1 MKRRFMVLVISAILL
16 LNSLFSTSFAGE
28 CEHQWTL
35 EYDPMYNYE
44 YKDET
49 YHILS
54 SIKLYYIC
62 KLCSETKIEYQ
73 DGSNEKSK
81 HVFTNDVCYSCGYER
96 EEEEH
101 EHRWKLRYDPE
112 YNYEYLNDEYHVLT
126 DIELYYKCKDCGE
139 TKKEYQDGGNE
150 KSKHEFTGDTC
161 YTCGYVKEEEPEE
174 KREEV
179 PEEPKHSESS
189 DDSTSDEED
198 IHEHVW
204 KMEYDPWYK
213 YAKYDENYHVLD
225 KIVLSYKCN
234 CGETKTEEQSGNGYK
249 DNHVFTDNICYT
261 CGYVREEELE
271 EKQEEIPE
279 EPKDS
284 ESSDDSTSDEEDVH
298 EHVWEMEYDPWYKY
312 AKYDENYHVLDKIV
326 LSYKCNCGETKT
338 EEQSGNGYK
347 DSHAFIGNTCNTCG
361 YVKEELEEKQ
371 EEVPE
376 EPKQDESSDGSTD
389 VEEDTHEH
397 VWKMEYDPW
406 YKYAK
411 YDENYHVLDKIILSY
426 KCECGETKTE
436 EQSGNGELEEHKF
449 NDNTCYIC
457 EFSKST
463 ISEDNSEV
471 VSKDDDNVADKPEIS
486 SDKVK
491 DDTLGQETNQHVCSF
506 KEPYQVWIGAYT
518 NITDK
523 THTEQHVT
531 FAYCVD
537 CGEKRIFSNETQEV
551 VHTLEKGTCKWC
563 KYKIYSS
570 DDDINY
576 AVTQINELKSLLNT
590 LESLKNRNDFSIS
603 EETFN
608 SIKNKINNFIYEYEA
623 VLRNENFVNAIRSWQ
638 DDNDLKL
645 IMSLRDKD
653 YPKKVTLPK
662 IGNVNVSD
670 YVDYVYINLEKPDNK
685 WYYFVGDAGEQII
698 LGNFSEKVTITGTI
712 GAIIVG
718 ELPIVGTAADI
729 RDVTAD
735 FANWEWSWGHA
746 GITALDIIGMIPL
759 VGALKYSDELC
770 VAAKGMKLSDNAGD
784 ILSSALKHAD
794 DASGIAS
801 KSDELAEVVQK
812 AVLKH
817 ADEVG
822 GVTKVVSK
830 NLDDVAK
837 AVKHPEIFS
846 ENTLQHIFLG
856 NKTGGFHYE
865 GLSDATSK
873 VVQITKAPDANGV
886 YQAMVEIG
894 GKAKKTPSTFFPK
907 SWSPE
912 KIVESIE
919 DVYFNPTGVDTIRK
933 MYDGVVD
940 GVNIRLFLDEYGKI
954 ISAFPVM

>member
-16 LNSLFSTSFAGE
+16 LNSLFSTSFAGG

-179 PEEPKHSESS
+179 PEEPKHSE
-189 DDSTSDEED
+189 
-198 IHEHVW
+198 I
-204 KMEYDPWYK
+204 
-213 YAKYDENYHVLD
+213 
-225 KIVLSYKCN
+225 
-234 CGETKTEEQSGNGYK
+234 
-249 DNHVFTDNICYT
+249 
-261 CGYVREEELE
+261 
-271 EKQEEIPE
+271 
-279 EPKDS
+279 
-284 ESSDDSTSDEEDVH
+284 SDDSTSDEEDVH
-298 EHVWEMEYDPWYKY
+298 AHVWE
-312 AKYDENYHVLDKIV
+312 
-326 LSYKCNCGETKT
+326 
-338 EEQSGNGYK
+338 
-347 DSHAFIGNTCNTCG
+347 
-361 YVKEELEEKQ
+361 
-371 EEVPE
+371 
-376 EPKQDESSDGSTD
+376 
-389 VEEDTHEH
+389 
-397 VWKMEYDPW
+397 MEYDPW

-471 VSKDDDNVADKPEIS
+471 VSKDDDNVADKPEIP
-486 SDKVK
+486 SDNVK
-491 DDTLGQETNQHVCSF
+491 DDTLGQETNQHVCNF

-590 LESLKNRNDFSIS
+590 LESLKKRNDFSIS

-718 ELPIVGTAADI
+718 ELPGVGTAADI

-735 FANWEWSWGHA
+735 FANWEWSWGHV
-746 GITALDIIGMIPL
+746 GITTLDIIGMIPL

-886 YQAMVEIG
+886 YEAIVEIG
-894 GKAKKTPSTFFPK
+894 GKKAKPSTFFPK
-907 SWSPE
+907 TWSPE
-912 KIVESIE
+912 KVVEAIE
-919 DVYFNPTGVDTIRK
+919 DVYFNPTSVDNVKK

-940 GVNIRLFLDEYGKI
+940 GVIIRLFLDEYGKI
-954 ISAFPVM
+954 VSAFPLI

>member
-16 LNSLFSTSFAGE
+16 LNSLFSTSFAGG

-161 YTCGYVKEEEPEE
+161 YTCGYVKKEEP
-174 KREEV
+174 
-179 PEEPKHSESS
+179 
-189 DDSTSDEED
+189 
-198 IHEHVW
+198 
-204 KMEYDPWYK
+204 
-213 YAKYDENYHVLD
+213 
-225 KIVLSYKCN
+225 
-234 CGETKTEEQSGNGYK
+234 
-249 DNHVFTDNICYT
+249 
-261 CGYVREEELE
+261 E

-284 ESSDDSTSDEEDVH
+284 ESSDDSTSYEEDIH
-298 EHVWEMEYDPWYKY
+298 EHVWKMEYDPWYKY

-361 YVKEELEEKQ
+361 YVKEEEPEEKQ

-471 VSKDDDNVADKPEIS
+471 VSKDDDNVADKPEIP
-486 SDKVK
+486 SDNVK
-491 DDTLGQETNQHVCSF
+491 DDTLGQETNQHVCNF

-590 LESLKNRNDFSIS
+590 LESLKKRNDFSIS

-837 AVKHPEIFS
+837 AVKHPEIFT

-873 VVQITKAPDANGV
+873 VVQITKAPNANGV
-886 YQAMVEIG
+886 YEAIVEIG
-894 GKAKKTPSTFFPK
+894 GKKAKPSTFFPK
-907 SWSPE
+907 TWSPE
-912 KIVESIE
+912 KVVEAIE
-919 DVYFNPTGVDTIRK
+919 DVYFNPTSVDNVKK

-940 GVNIRLFLDEYGKI
+940 GVIIRLFLDEYGKI
-954 ISAFPVM
+954 VSAFPLI

>member
-16 LNSLFSTSFAGE
+16 LNSLFSTSFAGG

-161 YTCGYVKEEEPEE
+161 YTCGYVKEEE
-174 KREEV
+174 
-179 PEEPKHSESS
+179 
-189 DDSTSDEED
+189 
-198 IHEHVW
+198 
-204 KMEYDPWYK
+204 
-213 YAKYDENYHVLD
+213 
-225 KIVLSYKCN
+225 
-234 CGETKTEEQSGNGYK
+234 
-249 DNHVFTDNICYT
+249 
-261 CGYVREEELE
+261 LE

-361 YVKEELEEKQ
+361 YVKEEEPEEKQ

-471 VSKDDDNVADKPEIS
+471 VSKDDDNVADKPEIP
-486 SDKVK
+486 SDNVK
-491 DDTLGQETNQHVCSF
+491 DDTLGQETNQHVCNF

-718 ELPIVGTAADI
+718 ELPGVGTAADI

-735 FANWEWSWGHA
+735 FANWEWSWGHV
-746 GITALDIIGMIPL
+746 GITTLDIIGMIPL

-886 YQAMVEIG
+886 YEAIVEIG
-894 GKAKKTPSTFFPK
+894 GKKVKPSTFFPK

-912 KIVESIE
+912 KIVEAIE
-919 DVYFNPTGVDTIRK
+919 EVYFNPTGVDTIRK

>member
-16 LNSLFSTSFAGE
+16 LNSLFSTSFAGG

-204 KMEYDPWYK
+204 
-213 YAKYDENYHVLD
+213 
-225 KIVLSYKCN
+225 
-234 CGETKTEEQSGNGYK
+234 
-249 DNHVFTDNICYT
+249 
-261 CGYVREEELE
+261 
-271 EKQEEIPE
+271 
-279 EPKDS
+279 
-284 ESSDDSTSDEEDVH
+284 
-298 EHVWEMEYDPWYKY
+298 EMEYDPWYKY

-347 DSHAFIGNTCNTCG
+347 DSHTFIGNTCG
-361 YVKEELEEKQ
+361 YVKEEEPEEKQ

-457 EFSKST
+457 EFSRST

-471 VSKDDDNVADKPEIS
+471 VSKDDDNVADKPEIP
-486 SDKVK
+486 SDNVK
-491 DDTLGQETNQHVCSF
+491 DDTLGQETNQHVCNF

-670 YVDYVYINLEKPDNK
+670 YVDYVYINIEKPDNK

-718 ELPIVGTAADI
+718 ELPGVGTAADI

-735 FANWEWSWGHA
+735 FANWEWSWGHV
-746 GITALDIIGMIPL
+746 GITTLDIIGMIPL

-873 VVQITKAPDANGV
+873 VVQITKAPNANGV

-894 GKAKKTPSTFFPK
+894 GKVKKTPSTFFPK

-919 DVYFNPTGVDTIRK
+919 DVYFNPKSVDTMK
-933 MYDGVVD
+933 NAYEGVVD
-940 GVNIRLFLDEYGKI
+940 GVKIQIFLDNNGKI
-954 ISAFPVM
+954 VSAFPKIK

>member
-16 LNSLFSTSFAGE
+16 LNSLFSTSFAGG

-62 KLCSETKIEYQ
+62 KLCSETKIEHQ

-174 KREEV
+174 KREE
-179 PEEPKHSESS
+179 
-189 DDSTSDEED
+189 
-198 IHEHVW
+198 
-204 KMEYDPWYK
+204 
-213 YAKYDENYHVLD
+213 
-225 KIVLSYKCN
+225 
-234 CGETKTEEQSGNGYK
+234 
-249 DNHVFTDNICYT
+249 
-261 CGYVREEELE
+261 
-271 EKQEEIPE
+271 IPE

-298 EHVWEMEYDPWYKY
+298 EHVWKMEYDPWYKY

-361 YVKEELEEKQ
+361 YVKEEEPEEKQ

-471 VSKDDDNVADKPEIS
+471 VSKDDDNVADKPEIP
-486 SDKVK
+486 SDNVK
-491 DDTLGQETNQHVCSF
+491 DDTLGQETNQHVCNF

-523 THTEQHVT
+523 AHTEQHVT

-590 LESLKNRNDFSIS
+590 LESLKKRNDFSIS

-698 LGNFSEKVTITGTI
+698 LGNFSEKSYY
-712 GAIIVG
+712 
-718 ELPIVGTAADI
+718 
-729 RDVTAD
+729 
-735 FANWEWSWGHA
+735 NWC
-746 GITALDIIGMIPL
+746 
-759 VGALKYSDELC
+759 Y
-770 VAAKGMKLSDNAGD
+770 
-784 ILSSALKHAD
+784 
-794 DASGIAS
+794 
-801 KSDELAEVVQK
+801 
-812 AVLKH
+812 
-817 ADEVG
+817 
-822 GVTKVVSK
+822 
-830 NLDDVAK
+830 
-837 AVKHPEIFS
+837 
-846 ENTLQHIFLG
+846 
-856 NKTGGFHYE
+856 
-865 GLSDATSK
+865 
-873 VVQITKAPDANGV
+873 
-886 YQAMVEIG
+886 
-894 GKAKKTPSTFFPK
+894 
-907 SWSPE
+907 
-912 KIVESIE
+912 
-919 DVYFNPTGVDTIRK
+919 R
-933 MYDGVVD
+933 
-940 GVNIRLFLDEYGKI
+940 
-954 ISAFPVM
+954 

>member
-16 LNSLFSTSFAGE
+16 LNSLFSTSFAGG

-73 DGSNEKSK
+73 EGSNEKSK

-179 PEEPKHSESS
+179 PEEPKHSE
-189 DDSTSDEED
+189 
-198 IHEHVW
+198 I
-204 KMEYDPWYK
+204 
-213 YAKYDENYHVLD
+213 
-225 KIVLSYKCN
+225 
-234 CGETKTEEQSGNGYK
+234 
-249 DNHVFTDNICYT
+249 
-261 CGYVREEELE
+261 
-271 EKQEEIPE
+271 
-279 EPKDS
+279 
-284 ESSDDSTSDEEDVH
+284 SDDSTSDEEDVH
-298 EHVWEMEYDPWYKY
+298 AHVWEMEYDPWYKY

-347 DSHAFIGNTCNTCG
+347 DSHTFIGNTCNTCG
-361 YVKEELEEKQ
+361 YVKEEEPEEKQ

-376 EPKQDESSDGSTD
+376 EPKQDESFDGSTD

-471 VSKDDDNVADKPEIS
+471 VSKDDDNVADKPEIP
-486 SDKVK
+486 SDNVK
-491 DDTLGQETNQHVCSF
+491 DDTLGQETNQHVCNF

-523 THTEQHVT
+523 THTEQHVI

-537 CGEKRIFSNETQEV
+537 CGEKRIFSNETKEV

-685 WYYFVGDAGEQII
+685 WYYFVG
-698 LGNFSEKVTITGTI
+698 
-712 GAIIVG
+712 
-718 ELPIVGTAADI
+718 
-729 RDVTAD
+729 
-735 FANWEWSWGHA
+735 
-746 GITALDIIGMIPL
+746 
-759 VGALKYSDELC
+759 
-770 VAAKGMKLSDNAGD
+770 NA
-784 ILSSALKHAD
+784 
-794 DASGIAS
+794 
-801 KSDELAEVVQK
+801 
-812 AVLKH
+812 
-817 ADEVG
+817 
-822 GVTKVVSK
+822 
-830 NLDDVAK
+830 
-837 AVKHPEIFS
+837 
-846 ENTLQHIFLG
+846 
-856 NKTGGFHYE
+856 
-865 GLSDATSK
+865 
-873 VVQITKAPDANGV
+873 
-886 YQAMVEIG
+886 
-894 GKAKKTPSTFFPK
+894 
-907 SWSPE
+907 
-912 KIVESIE
+912 
-919 DVYFNPTGVDTIRK
+919 
-933 MYDGVVD
+933 
-940 GVNIRLFLDEYGKI
+940 
-954 ISAFPVM
+954 

>member
-1 MKRRFMVLVISAILL
+1 
-16 LNSLFSTSFAGE
+16 
-28 CEHQWTL
+28 
-35 EYDPMYNYE
+35 
-44 YKDET
+44 
-49 YHILS
+49 
-54 SIKLYYIC
+54 
-62 KLCSETKIEYQ
+62 
-73 DGSNEKSK
+73 
-81 HVFTNDVCYSCGYER
+81 
-96 EEEEH
+96 
-101 EHRWKLRYDPE
+101 
-112 YNYEYLNDEYHVLT
+112 
-126 DIELYYKCKDCGE
+126 
-139 TKKEYQDGGNE
+139 
-150 KSKHEFTGDTC
+150 
-161 YTCGYVKEEEPEE
+161 
-174 KREEV
+174 
-179 PEEPKHSESS
+179 
-189 DDSTSDEED
+189 
-198 IHEHVW
+198 
-204 KMEYDPWYK
+204 
-213 YAKYDENYHVLD
+213 
-225 KIVLSYKCN
+225 
-234 CGETKTEEQSGNGYK
+234 
-249 DNHVFTDNICYT
+249 
-261 CGYVREEELE
+261 
-271 EKQEEIPE
+271 
-279 EPKDS
+279 
-284 ESSDDSTSDEEDVH
+284 
-298 EHVWEMEYDPWYKY
+298 MEYDPWYKY

-347 DSHAFIGNTCNTCG
+347 DSHVFIGNICNTCG
-361 YVKEELEEKQ
+361 YVKEEEPEEKQ

-436 EQSGNGELEEHKF
+436 GQSGNGELEEHKF

-471 VSKDDDNVADKPEIS
+471 VSKDDDNVADKPEIP

-491 DDTLGQETNQHVCSF
+491 DDTLGQETNQHVCNF

-590 LESLKNRNDFSIS
+590 LESLKKRNDFSIS

-685 WYYFVGDAGEQII
+685 WYYFVGDDGEQII
-698 LGNFSEKVTITGTI
+698 LGNFSEKVTIIGTI
-712 GAIIVG
+712 GEIIVG

-729 RDVTAD
+729 RDVTVD
-735 FANWEWSWGHA
+735 FAN
-746 GITALDIIGMIPL
+746 
-759 VGALKYSDELC
+759 
-770 VAAKGMKLSDNAGD
+770 
-784 ILSSALKHAD
+784 
-794 DASGIAS
+794 
-801 KSDELAEVVQK
+801 
-812 AVLKH
+812 
-817 ADEVG
+817 
-822 GVTKVVSK
+822 
-830 NLDDVAK
+830 
-837 AVKHPEIFS
+837 
-846 ENTLQHIFLG
+846 
-856 NKTGGFHYE
+856 
-865 GLSDATSK
+865 
-873 VVQITKAPDANGV
+873 
-886 YQAMVEIG
+886 
-894 GKAKKTPSTFFPK
+894 
-907 SWSPE
+907 
-912 KIVESIE
+912 
-919 DVYFNPTGVDTIRK
+919 
-933 MYDGVVD
+933 
-940 GVNIRLFLDEYGKI
+940 
-954 ISAFPVM
+954 

>member
-16 LNSLFSTSFAGE
+16 LNSLFSTSFAGG

-174 KREEV
+174 K
-179 PEEPKHSESS
+179 
-189 DDSTSDEED
+189 
-198 IHEHVW
+198 
-204 KMEYDPWYK
+204 
-213 YAKYDENYHVLD
+213 
-225 KIVLSYKCN
+225 
-234 CGETKTEEQSGNGYK
+234 
-249 DNHVFTDNICYT
+249 
-261 CGYVREEELE
+261 
-271 EKQEEIPE
+271 QEEIPE

-298 EHVWEMEYDPWYKY
+298 AHVWKMEYDPWYKY

-361 YVKEELEEKQ
+361 YVKEEEPEEKQ

-471 VSKDDDNVADKPEIS
+471 VSKDDDNVADKPEIP
-486 SDKVK
+486 SDNVK
-491 DDTLGQETNQHVCSF
+491 DDTLGQETNQHVCNF

-590 LESLKNRNDFSIS
+590 LESLKNRNDFRIS

-662 IGNVNVSD
+662 IENVNISD

-712 GAIIVG
+712 GEIIVG
-718 ELPIVGTAADI
+718 ELPVIGTIADI

-735 FANWEWSWGHA
+735 FANWEWSWGHV
-746 GITALDIIGMIPL
+746 GITTLDIIGMIPL

-822 GVTKVVSK
+822 DVTKAVSK
-830 NLDDVAK
+830 NFDDVAK
-837 AVKHPEIFS
+837 AVKHPEIFKDD
-846 ENTLQHIFLG
+846 TLKHIFLG

-873 VVQITKAPDANGV
+873 VVQITKAPNANGV
-886 YQAMVEIG
+886 YEAIVEIG
-894 GKAKKTPSTFFPK
+894 GKKFKPSTFFPK
-907 SWSPE
+907 TWSPE
-912 KIVESIE
+912 KIVEAIE
-919 DVYFNPTGVDTIRK
+919 DVYFNPTSVDTMK
-933 MYDGVVD
+933 NAYEGVVD
-940 GVNIRLFLDEYGKI
+940 GVKIQIFLDNNGKI
-954 ISAFPVM
+954 VSAFPKIK

>member
-16 LNSLFSTSFAGE
+16 LNSLFSTSFAGG

-189 DDSTSDEED
+189 DDSTS
-198 IHEHVW
+198 
-204 KMEYDPWYK
+204 Y
-213 YAKYDENYHVLD
+213 
-225 KIVLSYKCN
+225 
-234 CGETKTEEQSGNGYK
+234 
-249 DNHVFTDNICYT
+249 
-261 CGYVREEELE
+261 
-271 EKQEEIPE
+271 
-279 EPKDS
+279 
-284 ESSDDSTSDEEDVH
+284 EEDVH

-361 YVKEELEEKQ
+361 YVKEEEPEEKQ

-471 VSKDDDNVADKPEIS
+471 VSKDDDNVADKPEIP
-486 SDKVK
+486 SDNVK
-491 DDTLGQETNQHVCSF
+491 DDTLGQETNQHVCNF

-590 LESLKNRNDFSIS
+590 LESLKKRNDFSIS

-837 AVKHPEIFS
+837 AVKHPEIFT

-886 YQAMVEIG
+886 YEAIVEIG
-894 GKAKKTPSTFFPK
+894 GKKFKPSTFFPK
-907 SWSPE
+907 TWSPE
-912 KIVESIE
+912 KIVEAIE
-919 DVYFNPTGVDTIRK
+919 DVYFNPTRIDKIK
-933 MYDGVVD
+933 NAYDGVID
-940 GVNIRLFLDEYGKI
+940 GVNIRVFLNNTGKI
-954 ISAFPVM
+954 VSAFPFIQ

>member
-16 LNSLFSTSFAGE
+16 LNSLFSTSFAGG

-174 KREEV
+174 KREE
-179 PEEPKHSESS
+179 
-189 DDSTSDEED
+189 
-198 IHEHVW
+198 
-204 KMEYDPWYK
+204 
-213 YAKYDENYHVLD
+213 
-225 KIVLSYKCN
+225 
-234 CGETKTEEQSGNGYK
+234 
-249 DNHVFTDNICYT
+249 
-261 CGYVREEELE
+261 
-271 EKQEEIPE
+271 IPE

-298 EHVWEMEYDPWYKY
+298 EHVWKMEYDPWYKY

-361 YVKEELEEKQ
+361 YVKEEEPEEKQ

-471 VSKDDDNVADKPEIS
+471 VSKDDDNVADKPEIP
-486 SDKVK
+486 SDNVK
-491 DDTLGQETNQHVCSF
+491 DDTLGQETNQHVCNF

-523 THTEQHVT
+523 AHTEQHVT

-590 LESLKNRNDFSIS
+590 LESLKKRNDFSIS

-698 LGNFSEKVTITGTI
+698 LGNFSEKSYY
-712 GAIIVG
+712 
-718 ELPIVGTAADI
+718 
-729 RDVTAD
+729 
-735 FANWEWSWGHA
+735 NWC
-746 GITALDIIGMIPL
+746 
-759 VGALKYSDELC
+759 Y
-770 VAAKGMKLSDNAGD
+770 
-784 ILSSALKHAD
+784 
-794 DASGIAS
+794 
-801 KSDELAEVVQK
+801 
-812 AVLKH
+812 
-817 ADEVG
+817 
-822 GVTKVVSK
+822 
-830 NLDDVAK
+830 
-837 AVKHPEIFS
+837 
-846 ENTLQHIFLG
+846 
-856 NKTGGFHYE
+856 
-865 GLSDATSK
+865 
-873 VVQITKAPDANGV
+873 
-886 YQAMVEIG
+886 
-894 GKAKKTPSTFFPK
+894 
-907 SWSPE
+907 
-912 KIVESIE
+912 
-919 DVYFNPTGVDTIRK
+919 R
-933 MYDGVVD
+933 
-940 GVNIRLFLDEYGKI
+940 
-954 ISAFPVM
+954 

>member
-16 LNSLFSTSFAGE
+16 LNSLFSTSFAGG

-174 KREEV
+174 KREE
-179 PEEPKHSESS
+179 
-189 DDSTSDEED
+189 
-198 IHEHVW
+198 
-204 KMEYDPWYK
+204 
-213 YAKYDENYHVLD
+213 
-225 KIVLSYKCN
+225 
-234 CGETKTEEQSGNGYK
+234 
-249 DNHVFTDNICYT
+249 
-261 CGYVREEELE
+261 
-271 EKQEEIPE
+271 IPE

-298 EHVWEMEYDPWYKY
+298 EHVWKMEYDPWYKY

-361 YVKEELEEKQ
+361 YVKEEEPEEKQ

-471 VSKDDDNVADKPEIS
+471 VSKDDDNVADKPEIP
-486 SDKVK
+486 SDNVK
-491 DDTLGQETNQHVCSF
+491 DDTLGQETNQHVCNF

-590 LESLKNRNDFSIS
+590 LESLKKRNDFSIS

-698 LGNFSEKVTITGTI
+698 LGNFSEKSYY
-712 GAIIVG
+712 
-718 ELPIVGTAADI
+718 
-729 RDVTAD
+729 
-735 FANWEWSWGHA
+735 NWC
-746 GITALDIIGMIPL
+746 
-759 VGALKYSDELC
+759 Y
-770 VAAKGMKLSDNAGD
+770 
-784 ILSSALKHAD
+784 
-794 DASGIAS
+794 
-801 KSDELAEVVQK
+801 
-812 AVLKH
+812 
-817 ADEVG
+817 
-822 GVTKVVSK
+822 
-830 NLDDVAK
+830 
-837 AVKHPEIFS
+837 
-846 ENTLQHIFLG
+846 
-856 NKTGGFHYE
+856 
-865 GLSDATSK
+865 
-873 VVQITKAPDANGV
+873 
-886 YQAMVEIG
+886 
-894 GKAKKTPSTFFPK
+894 
-907 SWSPE
+907 
-912 KIVESIE
+912 
-919 DVYFNPTGVDTIRK
+919 R
-933 MYDGVVD
+933 
-940 GVNIRLFLDEYGKI
+940 
-954 ISAFPVM
+954 